1 MGRVVSV
8 VATFV
13 GARGLVWSLKCLTS
27 RWSFGLLAAG
37 FFLTQNL
44 TALLWAPLHRVDSLA
59 LGLTLVGL
67 ALATAGRVS
76 LAGGAL
82 LLALLTKQTF
92 VIAPIAVAIALWP
105 CKAKLMRFGLIVVV
119 GGLAA
124 VGISQWLTGGWFLW
138 HAVTA
143 NSNEPDF
150 LTFAA
155 LMGGFLQYNGLPV
168 VAAPIAFTLPSSPVE
183 RVWRAYFRGS
193 LATLP
198 ALANL
203 AASSHYPPSVSAAPP
218 ATPSL

>member
-82 LLALLTKQTF
+82 LLALLTKQTL
-92 VIAPIAVAIALWP
+92 VVAPVAVATALWP
-105 CKAKLMRFGLIVVV
+105 CTAELIRVGLIVV
-119 GGLAA
+119 GGGGAA
-124 VGISQWLTGGWFLW
+124 VGVGDW
-138 HAVTA
+138 
-143 NSNEPDF
+143 
-150 LTFAA
+150 
-155 LMGGFLQYNGLPV
+155 
-168 VAAPIAFTLPSSPVE
+168 
-183 RVWRAYFRGS
+183 
-193 LATLP
+193 P
-198 ALANL
+198 ACG
-203 AASSHYPPSVSAAPP
+203 
-218 ATPSL
+218 